1 MLGPPPDSTIV
12 QAWVTFLTP
21 IAFAFLAV
29 VNIIIGKKA
38 AVKVEEAKVTL
49 ADNTAA
55 TSDKLNEIHTLVN
68 NDHGVSLRLAASALQ
83 RVADLTQ
90 RTEDQELANQARR
103 MSDEHERKQGVIDR
117 AKLNLTPD
125 TSKEG
130 N

>member
-12 QAWVTFLTP
+12 QQWVTFLTP

-29 VNIIIGKKA
+29 VNIVIGRKA

-49 ADNTAA
+49 ADNTAVTA
-55 TSDKLNEIHTLVN
+55 GKLNEIHTLVN

-83 RVADLTQ
+83 RVADLTK
-90 RTEDQELANQARR
+90 RTEDQELANQAKR

-117 AKLNLTPD
+117 AKSNLTPD

>member
-12 QAWVTFLTP
+12 QQWVTFLTP

-29 VNIIIGKKA
+29 VNIVIGRKA

-49 ADNTAA
+49 ADNTAVTA
-55 TSDKLNEIHTLVN
+55 GKLNEIHTLVN

-83 RVADLTQ
+83 RVADLTK
-90 RTEDQELANQARR
+90 RTEDQELANQAKR

-117 AKLNLTPD
+117 AKSNLTPD
-125 TSKEG
+125 TSKEK